1 MRIIRVSLKY
11 FTFGLIA
18 GLLLAPRAGR
28 ETRQILIDQGADRL
42 QKVLGAREPAT
53 PPTVEAVGSRQ

>member
-1 MRIIRVSLKY
+1 MRLIRVSLKY

-28 ETRQILIDQGADRL
+28 ETRQLLVQQGTGRL
-42 QKVLGAREPAT
+42 QHLLGGEAYT
-53 PPTVEAVGSRQ
+53 PRPDPSI

>member
-11 FTFGLIA
+11 FTLGLIA

-42 QKVLGAREPAT
+42 QQVLGSREPAT
-53 PPTVEAVGSRQ
+53 PPTV

>member
-1 MRIIRVSLKY
+1 MHTLRVALKY

-28 ETRQILIDQGADRL
+28 ETRKMIIEQGSERLQGAFGSQEQPL
-42 QKVLGAREPAT
+42 TEPRT
-53 PPTVEAVGSRQ
+53 TL